1 VETKKKPVAVRKPST
16 VQTINS
22 AAVIPLLKGLAKIF
36 GGEFILAKV
45 NTAPA
50 QKPVATQKPKV
61 SLQKKTVQAKPK
73 SNAGSAPAQNVGRPG
88 RTEVRTNVTD
98 LIKARD
104 KKIKALDKE
113 LKARKT
119 APKEPILASAEEVGL
134 VAPKRTRKKPE
145 AKVAGSV
152 FVPPT
157 RKVVAAKKQQA

>member
-1 VETKKKPVAVRKPST
+1 METKKKPVAVRKPST
-16 VQTINS
+16 VQAINS
-22 AAVIPLLKGLAKIF
+22 MAAIPLLKGLAKIF
-36 GGEFILAKV
+36 GGEFIPAKV

-50 QKPVATQKPKV
+50 QKPVATQKPRV
-61 SLQKKTVQAKPK
+61 NSQKKTVRAKPK
-73 SNAGSAPAQNVGRPG
+73 SGSSAPAQNVGRPG

-98 LIKARD
+98 LLKARD

-119 APKEPILASAEEVGL
+119 APKEPILAGEEEVGI
-134 VAPKRTRKKPE
+134 VAPKRKRKKPE